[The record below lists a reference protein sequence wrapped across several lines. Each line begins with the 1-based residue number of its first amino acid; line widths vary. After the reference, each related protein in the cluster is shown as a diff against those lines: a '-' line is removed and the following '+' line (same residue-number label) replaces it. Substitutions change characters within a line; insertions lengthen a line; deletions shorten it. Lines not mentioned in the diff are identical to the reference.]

1 MYTYIV
7 IDDERLIRLGL
18 ISKVKEIESEEF
30 HCIGEASNGVEGLN
44 LIEEKRPDI
53 VITDM
58 KMAKMDGV
66 EFLQKLQKLYPGIPV
81 IVISGYKAYDYMNQ
95 AIEHGVVGYLLKP
108 FSREELE
115 KQLLKAA
122 ARLEQQRSIVKMRE
136 KIVTLQEK
144 NNGMELLKLII
155 APWSI
160 EWEKER
166 YALDHWHILVSFY
179 TNMPEGTLF
188 LRECADRCF
197 GKMGYICLE
206 NPAVNGQYFWLFD
219 AEEESD
225 IRKIEEKLPE
235 CLNRMQ
241 RRLSEGKLFA
251 SVGEYFRGLPA
262 VNRSYQR
269 NEMILRDVYLTD
281 KTKIFYETAYEKNSK
296 KIFTEDELQDLMVTL
311 KYASDGVKKAMAE
324 FFERCSIEK
333 YSLLEIGNA
342 CKKLLTRVDEWA
354 VANHVETDD
363 IMAVFY
369 RRYRFLEELEKMEKE
384 ISGYVSL
391 ISMSIERK
399 SYGSEYL
406 FEEMRR
412 YIDENYYKKI
422 TLQTLA
428 NQFYVSASQ
437 CRSILKERMKKGL
450 NMYLMEIRIE
460 KAKELLDSTTMSAEQ
475 ISKEVG
481 YPNPKYFFRMFKQ
494 VTTFT
499 PIEYRNRR
507 KS

>member
-30 HCIGEASNGVEGLN
+30 QCIGEAANGVEGLD
-44 LIEEKRPDI
+44 LIAEKGPDI

-58 KMAKMDGV
+58 KMARMDGV
-66 EFLQKLQKLYPGIPV
+66 EFLQKLQEICPGIPV

-108 FSREELE
+108 FSKEELE

-122 ARLEQQRSIVKMRE
+122 ARLEQQKSIVKMRE
-136 KIVTLQEK
+136 KMVTLQEK
-144 NNGMELLKLII
+144 NNGMEFLELII
-155 APWSI
+155 APWSV

-179 TNMPEGTLF
+179 TNTPEGVFF
-188 LRECADRCF
+188 LRENADRYF
-197 GKMGYICLE
+197 GKAGYLCLE
-206 NPAVNGQYFWLFD
+206 NPAVQGQYFWLFD
-219 AEEESD
+219 AKEESA
-225 IRKIEEKLPE
+225 ILKTEERLPE
-235 CLNRMQ
+235 CLNRIQ
-241 RRLSEGKLFA
+241 RKLGEGKLFA
-251 SVGEYFRGLPA
+251 AVGNRFRGLPA

-269 NEMILRDVYLTD
+269 NEKILRDVYLTD
-281 KTKIFYETAYEKNSK
+281 RTKIFYEDAYEKNTN
-296 KIFTEDELQDLMVTL
+296 KIFSEDELQDLMVTL
-311 KYASDGVKKAMAE
+311 KYDADGVKKAMAG

-333 YSLLEIGNA
+333 YSLLEIGTA
-342 CKKLLTRVDEWA
+342 CKKLLARVDEWA
-354 VANHVETDD
+354 VANHVDTDD

-369 RRYRFLEELEKMEKE
+369 RRYRFLDSLEKMEKE

-399 SYGSEYL
+399 SYGDEYL

-428 NQFYVSASQ
+428 GRFYVSPSQ
-437 CRSILKERMKKGL
+437 CSNILKERMKKGL
-450 NMYLMEIRIE
+450 NMYLMELRIE
-460 KAKELLDSTTMSAEQ
+460 KAKELLDSTAMSAEQ

-507 KS
+507 KP